1 MLLSTGVRCAEF
13 LFSDVVPPRFGIIQP
28 GLARAVLAVLEDP
41 KVDPKQTKTSMNIY
55 EEDLIIQKYPKH
67 LSRIKNIVTFF
78 SCSHVFFTSI
88 LNFFVHQCSAAGE
101 SPLGPWGEL
110 CPKMWPNVPW
120 WISPW
125 SNRNV
130 NPGLIHP
137 KRLFSW
143 EATIKKKYQMKWL
156 LEEYSPN

>member
-67 LSRIKNIVTFF
+67 LSRIKNIVTLFFLQPCFF
-78 SCSHVFFTSI
+78 SLPS
-88 LNFFVHQCSAAGE
+88 
-101 SPLGPWGEL
+101 
-110 CPKMWPNVPW
+110 
-120 WISPW
+120 
-125 SNRNV
+125 
-130 NPGLIHP
+130 
-137 KRLFSW
+137 
-143 EATIKKKYQMKWL
+143 
-156 LEEYSPN
+156 